1 MNATIPATSDRAA
14 ERTTRRAVIA
24 TAFFPRGG
32 SAHVVRDLARTLP
45 HHGWETTVLTG
56 SVPGAGDA
64 ERFYAGL
71 DLHAVDLVAERLL
84 ASYEDRPGAP
94 DAVFAALSDAEADRL
109 AAAWA
114 EALQAAGGADADVL
128 HLNHLTPLHAAA
140 ELIAP
145 RVPIVSHLHGTELLM
160 LERIDAGAPSSWRH
174 AQAWADRLR
183 AWAGR
188 AALSVVPAERQL
200 ERARRLLD
208 LPGDRV
214 VAVPNGTDLAR
225 FARAG
230 EPVDRSAFWRRH
242 LVDRPRGWRPDG
254 EEGSVGYAERD
265 LAAIDAGGPVLL
277 YVGRF
282 TEVKR
287 IGLLVRAFADAQ
299 RRTAARPALVIV
311 GGHPGEW
318 EGEHPLEAID
328 AAGARDVFLAGWH
341 DHDELPSL
349 LAAGDAI
356 VLPSVREQFGQVLVE
371 GMACGLPAIAAD
383 AFGPA
388 EIVRDGATGWLVPPD
403 DREALASALATV
415 VDDAPER
422 RRRGASAHVDV
433 VRRFGHDAAAARIA
447 ATYAAACGGGRVPS
461 GAPATVSG

>member
-1 MNATIPATSDRAA
+1 MTATIPARSDRAPA
-14 ERTTRRAVIA
+14 RTTRRALIA
-24 TAFFPRGG
+24 SAFFPRGG

-45 HHGWETTVLTG
+45 RHGWETTVLSG

-71 DLHAVDLVAERLL
+71 DLHAVDLAAEHLL

-94 DAVFAALSDAEADRL
+94 DAVFAALSDADADRL

-114 EALQAAGGADADVL
+114 DALAAAGGAGADVL

-140 ELIAP
+140 ELVAP
-145 RVPIVSHLHGTELLM
+145 QTPVVSHLHGTELLM
-160 LERIDAGAPSSWRH
+160 LERIDAGAPASWRH
-174 AQAWADRLR
+174 AQAWAQRLR
-183 AWAGR
+183 AWARR
-188 AALSVVPAERQL
+188 ATLTVVPAERQVD
-200 ERARRLLD
+200 RARRLLD
-208 LPGDRV
+208 LPADRV

-225 FARAG
+225 FARAE

-242 LVDRPRGWRPDG
+242 LVERPRGWHPDG
-254 EEGSVGYAERD
+254 EEGSVGYADGD

-299 RRTAARPALVIV
+299 RRTDARPALVIV

-318 EGEHPLEAID
+318 EGEHPLEAVE
-328 AAGARDVFLAGWH
+328 ASGARDVFLAGWH

-388 EIVRDGATGWLVPPD
+388 EIVRDGETGWLVAPD

-415 VDDAPER
+415 VDDASER
-422 RRRGASAHVDV
+422 RRRGASAHADV